1 MEKDFSNS
9 NDWKIKSSNLPSY
22 VSVKNGFATLANK
35 VFIGDFEFLESSIR
49 YGSFSSAVVYNDYED
64 FAEKVVHYVKFL

>member
-1 MEKDFSNS
+1 MWSIYSQCD
-9 NDWKIKSSNLPSY
+9 DMC
-22 VSVKNGFATLANK
+22 VS
-35 VFIGDFEFLESSIR
+35 ESSIR